1 MRFRDLDNTEEKK
14 VWMKN
19 GTHSRKREGGRGGR
33 GRERGRGGRG
43 QTSLIIH
50 RFDVK
55 RNKPLGGREREE
67 EGD

>member
-19 GTHSRKREGGRGGR
+19 GTHSRKREGGRG
-33 GRERGRGGRG
+33 REGEERRGGRG

-55 RNKPLGGREREE
+55 RNKPLGVREREK